1 MLRDRRKISGDGIMG
16 KADRISGIP
25 WFFFSVF
32 IIVES
37 YRMGLGD
44 LHQPGPGFLYFWAAI
59 GLAIMSLVVLIR
71 GWSSKRAGEPE
82 IALFGGDSILKV
94 ILVLIAVFLYAFFM
108 EALGFIP
115 ITLLFFI
122 FLLGFV
128 EKKGLFFT
136 AFVSVVV
143 TVIAYLIFERWLQSQ
158 LPRGVLGFL
167 RL

>member
-1 MLRDRRKISGDGIMG
+1 LLLDQRKTEGDGIMG

-25 WFFFSVF
+25 WLFFSVF
-32 IIVES
+32 IMIES
-37 YRMGLGD
+37 YRMGLGN

-59 GLAIMSLVVLIR
+59 VLAIMSSVVLIR
-71 GWSSKRAGEPE
+71 GWKSKRAGEAK

-94 ILVLIAVFLYAFFM
+94 ILVLISVFLYAFFM
-108 EALGFIP
+108 EVLGFIP
-115 ITLLFFI
+115 VTLLFFI

-136 AFVSVVV
+136 AFVSVLV

-158 LPRGVLGFL
+158 LPRGILGFL
-167 RL
+167 RF